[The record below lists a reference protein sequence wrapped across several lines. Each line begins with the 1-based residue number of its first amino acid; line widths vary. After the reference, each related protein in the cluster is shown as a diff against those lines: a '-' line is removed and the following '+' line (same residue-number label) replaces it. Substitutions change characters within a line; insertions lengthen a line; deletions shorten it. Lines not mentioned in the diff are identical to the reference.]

1 MTAGRARRHPC
12 SAAQGSIHRN
22 YDLLL
27 SHRLHIVGEVYLRVN
42 HCLLAL
48 PGTAKA
54 DVKRV
59 MSHPQALSQC
69 EGTLARMR
77 VVKEAV
83 DDTAGAAKMVAEGQ
97 MRRARAAAA
106 AGAYA
111 SRAVPCRQ
119 ALRRANRAAGR
130 QGMRGD
136 RQRARRGAVRAGD
149 PCERHPGRPEQLHVR
164 RSRAAPAAA
173 TGISRRARPARPVS
187 PS

>member
-83 DDTAGAAKMVAEGQ
+83 DDTAGVAKMVAEGQ

-119 ALRRANRAAGR
+119 WNI
-130 QGMRGD
+130 
-136 RQRARRGAVRAGD
+136 RAGALKF
-149 PCERHPGRPEQLHVR
+149 PHRCARGREAGWQG
-164 RSRAAPAAA
+164 PAAD
-173 TGISRRARPARPVS
+173 RAGHDQ
-187 PS
+187 